1 MLKSKAYEHLLNISE
16 SADRTF
22 EDFLSQY
29 EILAE
34 VVKEFPD
41 LSSYVLPIV
50 VGTVADRGFNADVQ
64 PTAAKVFNTAALQ
77 LNSAEIME
85 SFNRLFVKNPR
96 FAFYTLPDLLKSRP
110 DLCSAVFPKLLQEA
124 LNVDDNG
131 MNACASALAAAVVNA
146 EPAPASAM
154 LEQVF
159 ADDAEKRP
167 LSRKLYGALGKIYS
181 VHPQLKEQIFGLLE
195 AGAGSEP
202 ELYGALYRNLGKMA
216 AFDAGIYDRC
226 LTVMEKYVT
235 LPQNTPF
242 SLSQAY
248 KSVGETLLP
257 VCEDQ
262 KQRLEAFLRLGL
274 ENPAN
279 NLSSRKI
286 AWRLLNQRDQLVS
299 RVLLGRR
306 GEKNEQNKFGWYKAD
321 CIDRT
326 ETCVLVLGGDGV
338 RNEKA
343 ANGYMGDIY
352 RLLEENGLEDLVK
365 VYGAVYDFGEY
376 MNENDARTQLFREH
390 RRKIELKRP
399 IDPDSVNPAY
409 IRKIFDAV
417 VKPRLT
423 DADGTRIDGDKA
435 ADNVRKLTIVAH
447 CHGAYTAL
455 KLEQM
460 MQSEAE
466 LLGYDAEERRL
477 IQKQMLVLAQSPYCP
492 LGESRSTFIS
502 FGSAADYE
510 VNHYNLFEKSLRAL
524 NREKPIPL
532 SYFPDRQG
540 NIFLTGSMGSA
551 YEQHNFWGCHPLP
564 EMSREG
570 QALTALSAKILING
584 LRNALEASPRLP
596 SVEQLAATDAASRE
610 LFDQMTKNGKE
621 VYKQICLLAR
631 KAARS
636 GSFYE

>member
-1 MLKSKAYEHLLNISE
+1 MRRRCHSILPKLWKISTGYVSKTRVLL
-16 SADRTF
+16 
-22 EDFLSQY
+22 
-29 EILAE
+29 
-34 VVKEFPD
+34 
-41 LSSYVLPIV
+41 
-50 VGTVADRGFNADVQ
+50 
-64 PTAAKVFNTAALQ
+64 
-77 LNSAEIME
+77 
-85 SFNRLFVKNPR
+85 
-96 FAFYTLPDLLKSRP
+96 FYTLPDLFKSRP
-110 DLCSAVFPKLLQEA
+110 DLCSALFPKLLQEA
-124 LNVDDNG
+124 MNADDNG
-131 MNACASALAAAVVNA
+131 INACASALTAAVVNA
-146 EPAPASAM
+146 ETAPASAM
-154 LEQVF
+154 LKRVF
-159 ADDAEKRP
+159 ADAAEKQS

-181 VHPQLKEQIFGLLE
+181 IHPQLKEQIFGLLE
-195 AGAGSEP
+195 AGANTEP
-202 ELYGALYRNLGKMA
+202 ELYGALYRNLGQMA

-226 LTVMEKYVT
+226 LTAMEKYVT

-257 VCEDQ
+257 AGDDQ
-262 KQRLEAFLRLGL
+262 RQRLEAFLRLGL

-299 RVLLGRR
+299 SVLLGRR

-321 CIDRT
+321 CVDRT

-423 DADGTRIDGDKA
+423 GADGARIDTDKA
-435 ADNVRKLTIVAH
+435 ADNIRKLTIVAH

-460 MQSEAE
+460 MQSEMTQ
-466 LLGYDAEERRL
+466 LGYDAEERRL

-510 VNHYNLFEKSLRAL
+510 VNHYNAFEKSLRVL

-540 NIFLTGSMGSA
+540 NIF
-551 YEQHNFWGCHPLP
+551 
-564 EMSREG
+564 
-570 QALTALSAKILING
+570 
-584 LRNALEASPRLP
+584 
-596 SVEQLAATDAASRE
+596 
-610 LFDQMTKNGKE
+610 
-621 VYKQICLLAR
+621 
-631 KAARS
+631 
-636 GSFYE
+636 